1 MLWIQNVFLFWQFKG
16 IVGLINRCVLFPC
29 YHSLVLSIQQNV
41 LCRSVPVS
49 SILLCHDNHIC
60 VFLLLPDANERLAN
74 RFSVDG
80 IFNYTLLLL
89 SQEDDMLYVGAREAL
104 FALSLSDI
112 SKTKLQK
119 NVCLIPCV
127 WNVELISLPASSW
140 VIFQPQDWWCWPSY

>member
-1 MLWIQNVFLFWQFKG
+1 MS
-16 IVGLINRCVLFPC
+16 VLFPC
-29 YHSLVLSIQQNV
+29 YHSLVPSIQQNV
-41 LCRSVPVS
+41 LCHSLPIS
-49 SILLCHDNHIC
+49 STLLCHDNHMC
-60 VFLLLPDANERLAN
+60 VFLLLPDANERLAK

-127 WNVELISLPASSW
+127 
-140 VIFQPQDWWCWPSY
+140 